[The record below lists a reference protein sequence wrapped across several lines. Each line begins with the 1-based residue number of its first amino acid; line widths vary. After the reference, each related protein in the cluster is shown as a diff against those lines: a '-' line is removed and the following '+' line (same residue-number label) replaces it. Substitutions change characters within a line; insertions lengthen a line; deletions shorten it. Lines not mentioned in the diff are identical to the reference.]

1 VSEPAPER
9 RQTPEGGRAKP
20 GSVTAFSHTRPGD
33 TGPALRRIVELAQEA
48 GVEVRLPAG
57 EIEKHGL
64 VPGAV
69 EAPADGGLLDTGLAL
84 VLGGDGT
91 ILTHLRKFAGTGV
104 PVFAIN
110 YGAIGFLAT
119 VEPWELDDGIRRAL
133 DGEIDV
139 MALPGLVAEIDGGEQ
154 LAVNDVSIHRRQNG
168 RVAELAYS
176 VEGEELGEVRCDGLV
191 VSTPAGSTGYNL
203 ANGGPVL
210 AWGVEGYIVSFI
222 APHTLTARSLVVAP
236 GDRLEVTNRSRSEEV
251 DVIGDGRSVG
261 SLAPEGSMPI
271 RFAHRQALLAQSPGA
286 SFYHRL
292 RDKFG
297 RLSY

>member
-1 VSEPAPER
+1 V
-9 RQTPEGGRAKP
+9 KP
-20 GSVTAFSHTRPGD
+20 SSITVFTHTRPGD

-48 GVEVRLPAG
+48 GVEVRLPPG

-64 VPGAV
+64 APGAV
-69 EAPADGGLLDTGLAL
+69 EVPEGEPFHDTGLAV

-91 ILTHLRKFAGTGV
+91 ILTHLRMFAGTGV

-119 VEPWELDDGIRRAL
+119 VEPWEIEDWMPRAL
-133 DGEIDV
+133 EGEFDV
-139 MALPGLVAEIDGGEQ
+139 LELPGLLAWMPDGERLG
-154 LAVNDVSIHRRQNG
+154 VNDISLHRRHNG

-222 APHTLTARSLVVAP
+222 APHTLTARTLVVAP
-236 GDRLEVTNRSRSEEV
+236 DDELEVTNRSTSDEV
-251 DVIGDGRSVG
+251 DVITDGRSVG
-261 SLAPEGSMPI
+261 VLAPEASMPI
-271 RFAHRQALLAQSPGA
+271 RFAHRQALLAQAPGA
-286 SFYHRL
+286 TFYHRL